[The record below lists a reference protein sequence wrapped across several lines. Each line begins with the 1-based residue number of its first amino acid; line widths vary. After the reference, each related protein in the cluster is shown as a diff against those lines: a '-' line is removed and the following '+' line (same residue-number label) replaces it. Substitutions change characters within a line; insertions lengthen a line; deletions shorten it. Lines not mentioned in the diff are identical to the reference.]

1 MHSIDDVVDVDELK
15 SVLQTTASTNSQNR
29 PLVNKLQSTGP
40 FSLVKLAFFTI
51 LGKQMTDSLTS
62 EEEQKFNQLCIPISY
77 DSSTPEMKHLA
88 KIVKIDF
95 LSNSPASLDR
105 GLTSVGLP

>member
-29 PLVNKLQSTGP
+29 PVVNKLQITGP

-51 LGKQMTDSLTS
+51 LGKRMTDSLTS
-62 EEEQKFNQLCIPISY
+62 EEEQEFNQLCIPISY
-77 DSSTPEMKHLA
+77 DSCTPEMKHLA
-88 KIVKIDF
+88 KIVKADVDAGNF
-95 LSNSPASLDR
+95 
-105 GLTSVGLP
+105 